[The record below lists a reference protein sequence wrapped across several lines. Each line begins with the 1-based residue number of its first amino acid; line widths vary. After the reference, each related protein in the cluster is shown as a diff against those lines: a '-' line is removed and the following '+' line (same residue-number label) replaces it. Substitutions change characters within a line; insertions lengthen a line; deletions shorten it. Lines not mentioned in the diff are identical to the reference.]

1 MIKSLTCP
9 YCSAKMEIKKA
20 ECTNCG
26 VVIEGDFQ
34 ISALS
39 LLSPEQL
46 DFAVTFLKNR
56 GNLKELEDIYN
67 LSYPTLR
74 SRLGDIADVL
84 NGVNTT
90 TKTEKQEVETKMSIL
105 KKLESGEIDFDDAM
119 SKLKGLKS
127 WKKKKN

>member
-9 YCSAKMEIKKA
+9 YCSGKMEIKKA

-26 VVIEGDFQ
+26 VVVEGDFQ
-34 ISALS
+34 INSLS

-74 SRLGDIADVL
+74 NRLSEIADVL
-84 NGVNTT
+84 NGVQPNS
-90 TKTEKQEVETKMSIL
+90 KNDKQEVETRMSIL
-105 KKLESGEIDFDDAM
+105 KKLESGQIDFDEAM
-119 SKLKGLKS
+119 EKMKGLKS
-127 WKKKKN
+127 